1 MKREIVAVAACAV
14 LAAIASSAPM
24 RAQAPAAAP
33 TFSKDVAP
41 ILYKNCTNCH
51 RAGEIGPMAL
61 VTYNDARP
69 WAKSIATRVTN
80 GTMPPWHAD
89 PAHGEFLNDRRLSDA
104 DRDTIVKW
112 ASGGAPEGNKT
123 DLPALPKFADGWQ
136 MGQPDVVFA
145 MQEDYPIPA
154 EGTLD
159 YKWFEVPTNL
169 TEDKWVQAIE
179 IRPGARSNVHH
190 VIAYMRT
197 PQPAQPAQPA
207 AAPAAG
213 AAQGPRP
220 TPPFTMAPGMGRP
233 PTAPKEDRAPVENDR
248 PPTARP
254 GAWLGGFAPGQAVR
268 VYQPGTALK
277 IPAGAV
283 LMLQMHYTA
292 SGKAAADR
300 TRIGIK
306 YASAPPKT
314 EVRVVALAN
323 QNFVLKAGAPD
334 TRVDAEV
341 TLNQD
346 MTLWSVLP
354 HTHVRGKKWEVTAI
368 YPDGRSEVIL
378 NVPKYDFNWQ
388 TDYVFK
394 QPLQLPKGTKLHT
407 AAWYDNSPAYKPN
420 PDPKKDVYWGDQTWE
435 EMQFTAFT
443 ISFAP
448 AETKTSAGQ
457 Q

>member
-1 MKREIVAVAACAV
+1 MTRQIVAAAALAVFSVAASV
-14 LAAIASSAPM
+14 QTAAQG
-24 RAQAPAAAP
+24 RPAAAP

-41 ILYKNCTNCH
+41 ILYKNCANCH

-61 VTYNDARP
+61 LTYNDARP
-69 WAKSIATRVTN
+69 WAKSSAPRVAN

-89 PAHGEFLNDRRLSDA
+89 PTHGEFLNDRRLSDA

-112 ASGGAPEGNKT
+112 ASGGAPEGNHA
-123 DLPALPKFADGWQ
+123 DLPAPPTFAEGWQ

-154 EGTLD
+154 EGTID

-179 IRPGARSNVHH
+179 IRPGARTNVHH

-197 PQPAQPAQPA
+197 PPPAQPA
-207 AAPAAG
+207 AAPAGGAA
-213 AAQGPRP
+213 AAQGSRP
-220 TPPFTMAPGMGRP
+220 TPPFTMAAGMGRP
-233 PTAPKEDRAPVENDR
+233 PTAPKPDRAPVENDR
-248 PPTARP
+248 PPTRTP
-254 GAWLGGFAPGQAVR
+254 GGWLGGFAPGQAVR

-283 LMLQMHYTA
+283 VVLQMHYTA
-292 SGKAAADR
+292 NGQAAADR
-300 TRIGIK
+300 TRIGIR

-323 QNFVLKAGAPD
+323 QNFVLPAGAPD

-346 MTLWSVLP
+346 ITLWSVLP

-368 YPDGRSEVIL
+368 YPDGRSELIL

-407 AAWYDNSPAYKPN
+407 AAWYDNSPAHKAN

-443 ISFAP
+443 FSFAP
-448 AETKTSAGQ
+448 AETKTTAGQ